1 MGEGKGGGGMGRGGK
16 NGRGGKGRMGD
27 ELGKLQLSRQETY
40 WRYSSTCVSNLI
52 HNVLGPV
59 VNRPMHFGGVP
70 EVCVNDEPVYTCRG
84 LTAVCVCWGG
94 GGRGGGGG
102 GAVGER
108 STGAQGNSIYP
119 NLPD

>member
-70 EVCVNDEPVYTCRG
+70 EVCVDDEPVYTCRG
-84 LTAVCVCWGG
+84 LTAMCVCWGG
-94 GGRGGGGG
+94 GRWCSWRMKH
-102 GAVGER
+102 R
-108 STGAQGNSIYP
+108 STGQLNIS
-119 NLPD
+119 